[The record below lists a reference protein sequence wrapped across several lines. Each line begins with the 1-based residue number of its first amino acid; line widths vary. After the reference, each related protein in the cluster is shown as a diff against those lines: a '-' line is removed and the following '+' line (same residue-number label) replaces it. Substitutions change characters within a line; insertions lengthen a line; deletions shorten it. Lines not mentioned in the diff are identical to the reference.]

1 MTVKKRI
8 PFSKQREICRENGM
22 AYYEKVTL
30 TPGTY
35 VNSTTTFRLLM
46 CKKEGMGGQC
56 MPVKCKD
63 MRVIDNGEA
72 AAKKEEGL

>member
-8 PFSKQREICRENGM
+8 PFGKQREICRENDT

-46 CKKEGMGGQC
+46 CKKMGGQC
-56 MPVKCKD
+56 MTVKCKD
-63 MRVIDNGEA
+63 MRVIEEKTLD
-72 AAKKEEGL
+72 KEGK